1 MGAKVEVRG
10 LAVADENI
18 YRVERSIR
26 DIVEANALPIRI
38 TMKDGEED
46 REDLAEKIS
55 KVLKSDE
62 AVTGTFLSVS
72 TIVLK

>member
-62 AVTGTFLSVS
+62 AVTGTFLPVS
-72 TIVLK
+72 TIVQE